1 MTIEE
6 KISDCLFDAIDI
18 RNVLKK
24 SILNLPKDSDG
35 TDTTIGDCLDNIIE
49 TFEELEEA
57 VEYFEYNQIPTNS
70 PHTL

>member
-49 TFEELEEA
+49 TLEA
-57 VEYFEYNQIPTNS
+57 LTN
-70 PHTL
+70 